1 LLSTI
6 FKAHGF
12 PIFCLYAYL
21 MDGIPEIHR
30 AHQIRFYVL
39 YYHNAAHL
47 FFFSEGG
54 ILLTYGTHLPG
65 HLEIDLEP

>member
-1 LLSTI
+1 
-6 FKAHGF
+6 
-12 PIFCLYAYL
+12 